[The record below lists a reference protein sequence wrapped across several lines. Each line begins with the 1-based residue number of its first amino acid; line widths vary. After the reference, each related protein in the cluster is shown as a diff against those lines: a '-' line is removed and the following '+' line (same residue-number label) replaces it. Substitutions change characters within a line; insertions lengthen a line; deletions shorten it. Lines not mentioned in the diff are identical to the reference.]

1 MNALVLCIFIHKC
14 QKTKLNKPTIPN
26 TSTEEGTETMTT
38 LATKQP
44 TNESAKQNKSGEKG
58 RSRSISPLST
68 GMPLLQRQCACGG
81 GCPRCKKQE
90 LGIQTK
96 LKISEPGDKYEQEAD
111 RIADEVMRMPEPS
124 VQRQVLQRQQAVSS
138 GSPPQQ
144 QAEHTNNLDDP
155 EIERL
160 RNALCLGVEVN
171 QGATRC
177 EFSDRERRYVSF
189 ARYAARSLTA
199 RTLMAMS
206 SGDRYMSTLA
216 RRIFH
221 ISDVNIPVMIATI
234 ERILGALRTVP
245 VVCGTCADA
254 VCNRGS
260 VAAYV
265 PDDLGSIVI
274 CPFFFVNNPN
284 QMRRTMIHE
293 AGHVVG
299 IDDVP
304 TGQAYVH
311 PPYCTE
317 SDNAECVDPCRMAG
331 GDLLRNVDAWARFIE
346 CAALSY

>member
-1 MNALVLCIFIHKC
+1 MR
-14 QKTKLNKPTIPN
+14 
-26 TSTEEGTETMTT
+26 S
-38 LATKQP
+38 LATKQLI
-44 TNESAKQNKSGEKG
+44 NDVAKQKNGERG
-58 RSRSISPLST
+58 RSRHVSLLST
-68 GMPLLQRQCACGG
+68 EMPLLQRQCACGG
-81 GCPRCKKQE
+81 GCPRCQDE

-124 VQRQVLQRQQAVSS
+124 VQRQVEPEEEKEEEEMLLSRQLQEGAEAVRTV
-138 GSPPQQ
+138 
-144 QAEHTNNLDDP
+144 EFDDP
-155 EIERL
+155 ETERL
-160 RNALCLGVEVN
+160 RNALCLGAEVDR
-171 QGATRC
+171 GPTRC

-189 ARYAARSLTA
+189 ARYAARSVTA
-199 RTLMAMS
+199 RALMAIS
-206 SGDRYMSTLA
+206 SGDRYVSNLA
-216 RRIFH
+216 RKIFH

-265 PDDLGSIVI
+265 PDDLGSIII
-274 CPFFFVNNPN
+274 CPFFFVNSPS

-304 TGQAYVH
+304 AGQDYVH

-317 SDNAECVDPCRMAG
+317 SENVECIDPCAMVR

-346 CAALSY
+346 CAAFSY